1 MKVHKS
7 FGGSA
12 MKGLLA
18 GLGLGI
24 GLGVLLAPKAG
35 SETRK
40 RVKKKIEDVAD
51 EVGESVHSVMNAG
64 GNQAGETLQQSNIQV
79 DSGIGDEAAENAVVL
94 EFLNTASKTKLMSIS
109 GIGDA
114 TARRIIES
122 RQYASHDSVVAE
134 GILSEELM
142 KKLRKT
148 ALSKE
153 EEELAA

>member
-1 MKVHKS
+1 MKR
-7 FGGSA
+7 
-12 MKGLLA
+12 LLA

-24 GLGVLLAPKAG
+24 GIGLLLAPKAG

-51 EVGESVHSVMNAG
+51 QVSDSVHSVMNAG
-64 GNQAGETLQQSNIQV
+64 GNQAGGTLQQGSIQV
-79 DSGIGDEAAENAVVL
+79 GSGIGDEAAENAAVL
-94 EFLNTASKTKLMSIS
+94 EFLNSASKTKLMSIS

-122 RQYASHDSVVAE
+122 RPYDSHESLVGG

-142 KKLRKT
+142 TKLRKA

-153 EEELAA
+153 EEEQAA

>member
-1 MKVHKS
+1 MKS
-7 FGGSA
+7 
-12 MKGLLA
+12 LLA

-24 GLGVLLAPKAG
+24 GVGLLLAPRAG

-51 EVGESVHSVMNAG
+51 QVGVSVDSGMNAG
-64 GNQAGETLQQSNIQV
+64 SNQGGEILQQNSIQV
-79 DSGIGDEAAENAVVL
+79 DSGIGDEAAENATVL
-94 EFLNTASKTKLMSIS
+94 EFLNSASKTKLMSIS

-114 TARRIIES
+114 TARRIMES
-122 RQYASHDSVVAE
+122 RQYVSHDSVVAD
-134 GILSEELM
+134 GILSDELM

-153 EEELAA
+153 EEEQAA